1 MLPPF
6 FIARRFPMKKF
17 LAGLMLA
24 LALIVSPFALPTAQA
39 GMSAYLAQALA
50 AQYFNGTAYTFPTTI
65 YVGLYVTCPSSGT
78 GGTEASFTGYARV
91 AETVGTTDFTTA
103 SGGLVK
109 NAVAISWTN
118 TGSTAQTVACYGTW
132 DASTGGN
139 QLFEQTLTT
148 SQTVNAGATATFAID
163 ALSWQFVISP

>member
-1 MLPPF
+1 
-6 FIARRFPMKKF
+6 MKKV
-17 LAGLMLA
+17 LVGLLLSA
-24 LALIVSPFALPTAQA
+24 LLIFPVNAFA

-50 AQYFNGTAYTFPTTI
+50 AQFFNGTAYTFPTTI
-65 YVGLYVTCPSSGT
+65 YIGLYSTCPSGGK
-78 GGTEASFTGYARV
+78 GGTEISFTGYARV

-109 NAVAISWTN
+109 NAVKISWTN
-118 TGSTAQTVACYGTW
+118 TGSTSATAACYGAW

-139 QLFEQTLTT
+139 QLFENTLTT
-148 SQTVNAGATATFAID
+148 SQTINAGATASFAVD

>member
-1 MLPPF
+1 
-6 FIARRFPMKKF
+6 MKKI
-17 LAGLMLA
+17 LAGLLLSLA
-24 LALIVSPFALPTAQA
+24 LLFPVNAYA

-50 AQYFNGTAYTFPTTI
+50 AQVFNGTAYTFPTTI
-65 YVGLYVTCPSSGT
+65 YIGLYTTCPSGGT

-118 TGSTAQTVACYGTW
+118 TGSTSQTVTCYGAW
-132 DASTGGN
+132 DASTGGD
-139 QLFEQTLTT
+139 QLFENALTT
-148 SQTVNAGATATFAID
+148 SQTVNAGATATFAVD

>member
-1 MLPPF
+1 
-6 FIARRFPMKKF
+6 MKKV
-17 LAGLMLA
+17 LVGLLLSA
-24 LALIVSPFALPTAQA
+24 LLIFPVNAFA

-50 AQYFNGTAYTFPTTI
+50 AQFFNGTAHTFPTTI
-65 YVGLYVTCPSSGT
+65 YIGLYSTCPSGGT
-78 GGTEASFTGYARV
+78 GGTEISFTGYARV

-109 NAVAISWTN
+109 NAVTISWTN
-118 TGSTAQTVACYGTW
+118 TGSTSATAACYGAW

-139 QLFEQTLTT
+139 QLFENTLTT
-148 SQTVNAGATATFAID
+148 SQTINAGATASFAVD